1 MAIRRMF
8 SREIIDS
15 DAFLSMPSST
25 QALYFHLGMR
35 ADDDGVVQN
44 PIGITRLVGSGT
56 DDLKVLLMKRFI
68 LPIGQ
73 GELVVIKHW
82 KINNL
87 IQKDR
92 YTPTKYQKELEMLEL
107 DENKAYREK
116 SINLLEDTL

>member
-44 PIGITRLVGSGT
+44 PIGITRLVGSGA

-92 YTPTKYQKELEMLEL
+92 YTPSKYQKELEMLEL